1 MHIITERPDKKSIS
15 PRQMKRHVLLVAVAL
30 SWFVSSAPA
39 PAAMVVEGYNPAN
52 HDRFYV
58 GSDKA
63 FIGDPYNW
71 SGVATNGSASWA
83 TLVTPDYFLSATHA
97 HPAIGST
104 LKFYDA
110 NNPSGPYETATVASG
125 QGISLEV
132 GTSDVWLGKLTA
144 PVSSNITVYPVY
156 APPVPLD
163 AVGQIVYTFGLS
175 TSSTASQNQRLG
187 RNVISS
193 QIGGATNCYFT
204 YNYDTPGLGADES
217 LGISGDSGAPGFV
230 IVNGVP
236 ALVGTVSQGD
246 QATYTSDSYISR
258 CVSQID
264 AAMVGEQLTTIV
276 PEPGTLG
283 MLALGALGLLAW
295 RGWRKRK

>member
-193 QIGGATNCYFT
+193 QIGVRDQLLLHVQLRHSRSGGRRVVGHFRRLGRSRLCHRERRSGVGRHGF
-204 YNYDTPGLGADES
+204 PGRS
-217 LGISGDSGAPGFV
+217 
-230 IVNGVP
+230 
-236 ALVGTVSQGD
+236 
-246 QATYTSDSYISR
+246 SYLH
-258 CVSQID
+258 
-264 AAMVGEQLTTIV
+264 E
-276 PEPGTLG
+276 
-283 MLALGALGLLAW
+283 
-295 RGWRKRK
+295 

>member
-1 MHIITERPDKKSIS
+1 MYTTTKQRDKKSIS
-15 PRQMKRHVLLVAVAL
+15 GQRMKRHLMLVAVAL
-30 SWFVSSAPA
+30 SWFVPSA

-83 TLVTPDYFLSATHA
+83 TLVTSDYFLSSTHA

-104 LKFYDA
+104 LTFYDG

-125 QGISLEV
+125 QEIDLQLGS
-132 GTSDVWLGKLTA
+132 SDVWLGKLTA

-156 APPVPLD
+156 APPVPSN
-163 AVGQIVYTFGLS
+163 AVGNIVYTYGLS
-175 TSSTASQNQRLG
+175 NSSTASQNQRLG
-187 RNVISS
+187 RNVISYL
-193 QIGGATNCYFT
+193 GLGVTNCTFT
-204 YNYDTPGLGADES
+204 YKYDNPGLGADES
-217 LGISGDSGAPGFV
+217 LGISGDSGAPAFV

-236 ALVGTVSQGD
+236 ALAGTVFQGD
-246 QATYTSDSYISR
+246 QATYTSDSFISQY
-258 CVSQID
+258 VSQID